1 LVKLLVDEPGSEIA
15 HAAHAQASFVSTSAV
30 THVEANAALTR
41 MRKGNRLSRAEFE
54 TALRKLGDL
63 WDLLYVHAVTDSL
76 IQDASATAREHA
88 LRAYD
93 ALHLASLTDFT
104 EKPLTLACWDGELRE
119 AAQEHGIP
127 LLPAEL

>member
-1 LVKLLVDEPGSEIA
+1 MVKLLVDEPGSEIA
-15 HAAHAQASFVSTSAV
+15 HAAHARAGFVSTSAI

-41 MRKGNRLSRAEFE
+41 MRKGKRLSSTEFE

-63 WDLLYVHAVTDSL
+63 WSLLYVHAVTDQL

-93 ALHLASLTDFT
+93 ALHLASLTTFA
-104 EKPLTLACWDGELRE
+104 ERRLTLACWDRELRD
-119 AAQEHGIP
+119 AAQDRGIP
-127 LLPAEL
+127 LLPAQL